1 MLGNM
6 KLKAK
11 SSRPA
16 PGELLLVQEFVNT
29 LDVESGEDGLANPAS
44 ASEWL
49 MQAGLLARNEGL
61 SDEGLQQ
68 IRRVREAIRSILL
81 CNAHGGTDKKAL
93 AMINSAAQRGPL
105 AINFADGESAEL
117 KPLKGGVDGAL
128 SRLLAAIFRAM
139 NDGTWKRLK
148 ACQND
153 GCHWAFY
160 DHSKNQSGT
169 WCSMAICGSR
179 MKARA
184 YRRRQETGAERQ

>member
-6 KLKAK
+6 KLKTK

-29 LDVESGEDGLANPAS
+29 LDVESGEDDLANPAS

-49 MQAGLLARNEGL
+49 VQAGLLARNERL
-61 SDEGLQQ
+61 PDEGLRQ
-68 IRRVREAIRSILL
+68 IRGVREAIRSILI
-81 CNAHGGTDKKAL
+81 CDTHGETDKKAL
-93 AMINSAAQRGPL
+93 ALINSASRRGPL
-105 AINFADGESAEL
+105 AINFADGERAEL

-128 SRLLAAIFRAM
+128 SRLFAAIFRAM

-153 GCHWAFY
+153 ECHWAFY

-184 YRRRQETGAERQ
+184 YRERQHS